1 MAEYNGGP
9 GITRFRAEYFHQD
22 HLGNTRL
29 GFSDFNQNGRI
40 DLEEEDPAT
49 PLNELEVTQESHYY
63 PFGMNH
69 DGPWYATV
77 APENKYLYNGKE
89 LSADYEINL
98 YEYGARWYGP
108 AVGRFTGVD
117 PLAEK
122 APSWTPYRYAFD
134 NPLIFLD
141 PDGMFEDRDAAKQY
155 AKDNE
160 IKTGLFR
167 RNKIREQSDGTYA
180 IENEREK
187 TAISDLGGD
196 LGVMAATMVSPT
208 DVMDSRVVSD
218 GNPWTSGDIRFEH
231 ALRDGSVVDGGP
243 AIETGTAPVGVGR
256 FKKILKAAKIFD
268 KISKRYRNRDGKLP
282 KRDANGNR
290 ITYRKADIDRN
301 PSPAQRANGA
311 TRSSRRLIK
320 GSDGKYYYTHDHY
333 KTFSE
338 IKVPKQ

>member
-1 MAEYNGGP
+1 M
-9 GITRFRAEYFHQD
+9 D
-22 HLGNTRL
+22 
-29 GFSDFNQNGRI
+29 
-40 DLEEEDPAT
+40 
-49 PLNELEVTQESHYY
+49 
-63 PFGMNH
+63 
-69 DGPWYATV
+69 
-77 APENKYLYNGKE
+77 
-89 LSADYEINL
+89 
-98 YEYGARWYGP
+98 YGARWYDG
-108 AVGRFTGVD
+108 AIGRWTAVD
-117 PLAEK
+117 PLAED
-122 APSWTPYRYAFD
+122 APDWTPYRFAFD
-134 NPLIFLD
+134 NPLSYID
-141 PDGMFEDRDAAKQY
+141 PDGLFEAKKEARQY
-155 AKDNE
+155 AKENG
-160 IKTGLFR
+160 INAGGVFGAFK

-243 AIETGTAPVGVGR
+243 AIETGTAPVGGGR

-301 PSPAQRANGA
+301 PIPAQRANGA

-320 GSDGKYYYTHDHY
+320 GSDGKYYYTHDPHH
-333 KTFSE
+333 
-338 IKVPKQ
+338 